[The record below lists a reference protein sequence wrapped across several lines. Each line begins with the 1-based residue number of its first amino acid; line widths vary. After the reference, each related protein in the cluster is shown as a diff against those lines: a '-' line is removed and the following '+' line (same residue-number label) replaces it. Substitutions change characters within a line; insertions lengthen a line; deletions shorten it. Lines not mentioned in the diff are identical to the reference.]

1 LSAEAHP
8 RVGLALSGG
17 FAKVIAHIGILR
29 ALTEA
34 KIPIHAVAGTSGGSI
49 IGAFFAAGWPP
60 DRMEQIARDISWRKL
75 TRVTL
80 PRLGLLSNEK
90 LERFVT
96 DRLGHAR
103 FEDLQIPFAVVGAD
117 LTTGRK
123 AVFTSGP
130 IGPPIRASCSIPQ
143 LFTPVE
149 IDGSLIADGGLA
161 EYLPVESL
169 GALGCDVKIG
179 VNLGGIRNWHVK
191 DPRNFVEVGLRVIGF
206 VSQRNARISEEL
218 ADCVIRP
225 NLAEFGPYDLHRSDE
240 MIRIGYEYGRRAVPE
255 IQQVIA
261 ERSVSRPEEGRIVR
275 WLREHSP
282 FQTLMKRSS

>member
-1 LSAEAHP
+1 LSGDTYP

-34 KIPIHAVAGTSGGSI
+34 RIPIHAIAATSGGSI
-49 IGAFFAAGWPP
+49 IGAFFAAGWTP
-60 DRMEQIARDISWRKL
+60 DQMEPIARDISWRKL

-96 DRLGHAR
+96 ERLGHPR
-103 FEDLQIPFAVVGAD
+103 FEDLKIPLAVIGAD
-117 LTTGRK
+117 LTTGKK

-149 IDGSLIADGGLA
+149 INGSLVADGGLA
-161 EYLPVESL
+161 EYLPIQSL
-169 GALGCDVKIG
+169 DVLGCDVKIG
-179 VNLGGIRNWHVK
+179 VNLGGIRNWHMR

-218 ADCVIRP
+218 ADYVIRP
-225 NLAEFGPYDLHRSDE
+225 NLADFGPYDLDRSE
-240 MIRIGYEYGRRAVPE
+240 ELIRIGYEAGRRAIPE
-255 IQQVIA
+255 IQQIIR
-261 ERSVSRPEEGRIVR
+261 ERSAPRPEEGRIVR
-275 WLREHSP
+275 WLRDHSP
-282 FQTLMKRSS
+282 FQTLIKRNL